1 MAFCEIIYP
10 GDVDDDDDG
19 DEDGHEHN
27 DGRTATGK
35 HMFTLYLHII
45 WCAQVEH
52 RARGKKW
59 K

>member
-45 WCAQVEH
+45 
-52 RARGKKW
+52 
-59 K
+59 

>member
-1 MAFCEIIYP
+1 MAFCKIIYP
-10 GDVDDDDDG
+10 DPTVRDVDDEDNG

-27 DGRTATGK
+27 DGRTAPGK

-52 RARGKKW
+52 RAR
-59 K
+59 